1 MSIAPQARHALRQAG
16 AFAATV
22 LPLRYKIRAERY
34 LRGWEEHRLL
44 RDSDIVVV
52 SFGKSGRTWLRVLLS
67 RFYQL
72 RYRLPDASLLHN
84 DSLHRLN
91 RAIPRV
97 LFTHDNYLA
106 DFTGM
111 AGSKSDY
118 AGKRIVLLIRHPG
131 DVAVSQFFQWKHRM
145 RPRKKLIN
153 AYPMPERPLAVA
165 DFVLDETSGI
175 PKVIRFMNQWASEL
189 DAQDGLLVVRYE
201 SLHAAT
207 AQTLE
212 RILGFMGEKPS
223 PEELAECARF
233 AAVENMRSLEKQSF
247 FRQHRTRL
255 RPADPENPESYKVR
269 RAKVNGYVDYLPSDQ
284 AAQIGALII
293 EKLSPVYGYGATAAD
308 HRIV

>member
-1 MSIAPQARHALRQAG
+1 MSIAPQARYALRQAG

-22 LPLRYKIRAERY
+22 FPIRYKIRAERY

-72 RYRLPDASLLHN
+72 RYRLPAASLLHN

-91 RAIPRV
+91 AAIPRV

-106 DFTGM
+106 DFTGT

-118 AGKRIVLLIRHPG
+118 AGKRIVLLIRHPA

-153 AYPMPERPLAVA
+153 AYPVQERPLAVA
-165 DFVLDETSGI
+165 DFVLDETSGV

-189 DAQDGLLVVRYE
+189 DAHDGLLVVRYE

-207 AQTLE
+207 AQTLG
-212 RILGFMGEKPS
+212 RILDFMGEKPS
-223 PEELAECARF
+223 LEELAECARF
-233 AAVENMRSLEKQSF
+233 AAAENMRSLEKQSF
-247 FRQHRTRL
+247 FRHHRTRL

-269 RAKVNGYVDYLPSDQ
+269 RAKVNGYVDYLRSDQ
-284 AAQIGALII
+284 ATQIGALII
-293 EKLSPVYGYGATAAD
+293 EKLSPVYGYGAAAAD
-308 HRIV
+308 YRIV